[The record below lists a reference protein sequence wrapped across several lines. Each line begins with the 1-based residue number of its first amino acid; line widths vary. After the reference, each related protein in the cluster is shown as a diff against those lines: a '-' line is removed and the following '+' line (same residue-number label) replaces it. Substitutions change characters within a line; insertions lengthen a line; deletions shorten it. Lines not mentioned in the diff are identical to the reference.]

1 MKGKLTF
8 PKRLFA
14 TVLSAVMALSTVPVI
29 GTEAA
34 QAAVNTL
41 PGVSETHWA
50 RNSIE
55 KMVNQNI
62 LSGDQDGN
70 LQPDRPV
77 TRAEYIAMINR
88 AFGYDSVRKGDLPFK
103 DIEGREWYADH
114 IRIAYQQGYFSGID
128 KNTAGATRP
137 ITREEAAAMICRN
150 LKIES
155 TTPQIEAFADGKTV
169 SQWSKASVGAA
180 VEKGFIHGYT
190 DGSFRPKN
198 NISRAEAA
206 TMFSN
211 AMGTIYSRAGTFGQG
226 MIEGNVT
233 IADSRVN
240 LQDTVI
246 TGDLYI
252 TEGVATGAVN
262 LKNVT
267 VLGEVI
273 VCGGGEGNFGG
284 NSVVLDNC
292 TIWKLTVD
300 GPKDRPVSLYAKG
313 NTNIPETNI
322 KSTTYLQNHPDTE
335 VGFDNIE
342 VKGPVE
348 TKLYLAGA
356 FQNVTVMNT
365 ENGVLLGK
373 GTVRNMTVDEDAVDA
388 QIILDRNVVVENMNL
403 DGNGTVTGRGDIE
416 NLSVTTDETSV
427 ESLPDQ
433 IEIRPG
439 VTSNIAGQE
448 MTSLDGAESSSAPK
462 ITAGYPKAREIT
474 SSAAKVYFETNKP
487 GTIRWALTYDD
498 AEELDEDEILKPT
511 TITRIQK
518 YGSLNVPESEKEME
532 ISLSGLESN
541 ATYVLYAVLVDARDD
556 VSRIKE
562 EEIETADKTQPGFV
576 SGYPKTV
583 PESSNS
589 FLLQAMATKDG
600 SIYWA
605 VFKKGAAAPT
615 AYQLR
620 SQNLDGDICHGEI
633 EDVERNIEYERS
645 IVHTDLHEKETYDVY
660 VMASDGEKDSKI
672 VKLSAVTKDT
682 TPPKYKPDP
691 RPDKN
696 DKKAVSVTLGA
707 DEPCTVYYVLVDW
720 DDQFPVPI
728 PSDPDY
734 PNQPKPTSEAAKKQ
748 VLNGNNVLKAG
759 KSKVKENA
767 EATVKISGLEEETP
781 YRVYMLLED
790 EAGNLADEVKMVE
803 VKTRDVTPPVARVD
817 FAHTIDGKADVEENI
832 MLVFNE
838 IVCYPVA
845 EALLKDQVR
854 KTLADGEI
862 IKLWDVSSTEA
873 IAVEIDYEK
882 ISFEE
887 GEKGATIVVFPPEAF
902 KNPSGTKGLNSGA
915 SYKFVLNKLMDTTG
929 NTIDKDLELPV
940 FQTAP
945 PLVVLTQTNNPFNSK
960 YDKVDYA
967 FTMEPE
973 AQQTS
978 DRVLFDMIL
987 ESDTNISFELY
998 QWQEGVVNPE
1008 TGKNEADPDTGE
1020 IGYWKQINPA
1030 EGTALDENTPGVTL
1044 HQILDVHVKGQVA
1057 PSFEKFSTLEPLREY
1072 AVRITRIGSDA
1083 ERGGWDAIVNMEVKC
1098 VAGEYDDLVALS
1110 KNPVG
1115 NYNGILGKGKV
1126 SMVNYSAQNIKDTT
1140 EFIMQMSFSDTIV
1153 PKFIED
1159 KVNELYYP
1167 VLNPELEGQYI
1178 QVGDIFIAPQV
1189 MTDRSA
1195 TMYYI
1200 IAPHGAIQLKRYEA
1214 GDPNGKEGEPTKEAL
1229 NSMAYGIMA
1238 NSYKAAGSFW
1248 GSYKIESG
1256 NSMYQPRMPES
1267 GKGELYPETSYE
1279 LFCVLKGT
1287 PTTPSDVYYRSFKTK
1302 KIAPPTLTAQV
1313 VGKWETSAEIK
1324 ITATSRTF
1332 VEWIIMPEGDVE
1344 MYFKDGDR
1352 TQIKDT
1358 LQSYVANEIIRNGA
1372 KDETLS
1378 FLSYGRGTAEW
1389 NEETRQYEIYVDAQN
1404 LEENTRYV
1412 LLAVGK
1418 MQLNTGETVGDDS
1431 LIVVSE
1437 PFEQKDMTPP
1447 IIKPNKDFRLQG
1459 VISNNS
1465 LINEPAGKPYEG
1477 YFRATF
1483 TEPLYYRPSGSSKAV
1498 PVTKDVFKKLV
1509 EENMYVTGMTFSIDN
1524 DKELLTKTVPG
1535 ATAGTTEQAVYDFT
1549 IHYKGATDGI
1559 YVWMDFG
1566 LCDVDGNMAPT
1577 YEFEFND
1584 MEGRLEEGETELPS
1598 SIVKQRQRSY
1608 WTYTEYWSFDVD
1620 DGKDDK

>member
-1 MKGKLTF
+1 MKGKLGL

-14 TVLSAVMALSTVPVI
+14 TVLSAVMTLTAVPVI
-29 GTEAA
+29 GTETAY
-34 QAAVNTL
+34 AVNTL
-41 PGVSETHWA
+41 TGVSETHWA

-62 LSGDQDGN
+62 LSGDEQGN
-70 LQPDRPV
+70 LHPDRPV
-77 TRAEYIAMINR
+77 TRAEYIAMLNR
-88 AFGYDSVRKGDLPFK
+88 AFGYDSVTKGTLPFK
-103 DIEGREWYADH
+103 DIEGTEWYADH

-128 KNTAGATRP
+128 KNTAGPTRP

-211 AMGTIYSRAGTFGQG
+211 AMGTIYSRGGNFGQG

-233 IADSRVN
+233 IASSRVN

-252 TEGVATGAVN
+252 TEGVGTGAVN

-284 NSVVLDNC
+284 NSVTLDNC

-300 GPKDRPVSLYAKG
+300 GPDDRPVSLYAKG

-342 VKGPVE
+342 VKGPAE
-348 TKLYLAGA
+348 TKLYLAGDFA
-356 FQNVTVMNT
+356 NVTVMNT

-373 GTVRNMTVDEDAVDA
+373 GTVQNLTVDEDAVDA
-388 QIILDRNVVVENMNL
+388 QVILDRNVVVENMNL

-416 NLSVTTDETSV
+416 NLIVTTENTSV
-427 ESLPDQ
+427 ESLPDH

-448 MTSLDGAESSSAPK
+448 MTSLDADESSSSPR
-462 ITAGYPKAREIT
+462 ITAGYPHGEEIT

-487 GTIRWALTYDD
+487 GMIRWALTYDD

-518 YGSLNVPESEKEME
+518 YGSLNVPESEME
-532 ISLSGLESN
+532 VSMALSGLEAN
-541 ATYVLYAVLVDARDD
+541 ATYVLYAVLVDARGD

-633 EDVERNIEYERS
+633 EDVERNLEYERS

-696 DKKAVSVTLGA
+696 DKKAVSATLGA
-707 DEPCTVYYVLVDW
+707 NEAATVHYVLVDW
-720 DDQFPVPI
+720 DDQFPVPV
-728 PSDPDY
+728 PTDPDY
-734 PNQPKPTSEAAKKQ
+734 PNQPKLTSEAAKKQ

-759 KSKVKENA
+759 KAKVKEDA
-767 EATVKISGLEEETP
+767 ESTVKISGLEEETP
-781 YRVYMLLED
+781 YRIYMLLQD

-803 VKTRDVTPPVARVD
+803 VKTRDVTPPVAKVE
-817 FAHTIDGKADVEENI
+817 FANTIDGKADVEENI
-832 MLVFNE
+832 MLVFDE

-845 EALLKDQVR
+845 EALLKDQV
-854 KTLADGEI
+854 KSTLKEGKI
-862 IKLWDVSSTEA
+862 LKLLDVSSTEEVE
-873 IAVEIDYEK
+873 VEIDYEK
-882 ISFEE
+882 IFFEE
-887 GEKGATIVVFPPEAF
+887 GEKGATIIVFPPEAF
-902 KNPSGTKGLNSGA
+902 KNPSGTQGLNSGA
-915 SYKFVLNKLMDTTG
+915 SYKFILNKLMDTTG

-945 PLVVLTQTNNPFNSK
+945 PLVILTQTNNPFNSK

-978 DRVLFDMIL
+978 DRVLFDMIF
-987 ESDTNISFELY
+987 ESDTNISFELFE
-998 QWQEGVVNPE
+998 WQANAVNPE

-1020 IGYWKQINPA
+1020 IGYWKQINPK
-1030 EGTALDENTPGVTL
+1030 EGTSLDEETPGVTL
-1044 HQILDVHVKGQVA
+1044 HQILDVHMGGQVA
-1057 PSFEKFSTLEPLREY
+1057 PSFEKFSTLDRLREY

-1083 ERGGWDAIVNMEVKC
+1083 ERGGWDAIVNMDVKC

-1126 SMVNYSAQNIKDTT
+1126 SMVNYSTQNIKDTT

-1153 PKFIED
+1153 PKFIVDEIN
-1159 KVNELYYP
+1159 KLEYP
-1167 VLNPELEGQYI
+1167 VLNPDLEGQYI
-1178 QVGDIFIAPQV
+1178 QVGDVFISPQL
-1189 MTDRSA
+1189 MTDRAA

-1200 IAPHGAIQLKRYEA
+1200 IAPHGAIQLNRDAA
-1214 GDPNGKEGEPTKEAL
+1214 GKPTQDAL

-1248 GSYKIESG
+1248 GSYQIESG
-1256 NSMYQPRMPES
+1256 NSLYQPRMPED
-1267 GKGELYPETSYE
+1267 GKGELYPEKEYE

-1287 PTTPSDVYYRSFKTK
+1287 PTTPSDVYYRKFTTK
-1302 KIAPPTLTAQV
+1302 KIAPPVLEAQV
-1313 VGKWETSAEIK
+1313 VGKWETSAEVK
-1324 ITATSRTF
+1324 ITSNSRTF
-1332 VEWIIMPEGDVE
+1332 VEWIIMPEGDVDI
-1344 MYFKDGDR
+1344 YLDKNDR
-1352 TQIKDT
+1352 TQVLEDY
-1358 LQSYVANEIIRNGA
+1358 QSYVANEIIRNGA

-1389 NEETRQYEIYVDAQN
+1389 NEETREYEMYVDALN

-1431 LIVVSE
+1431 LVVVSE

-1447 IIKPNKDFRLQG
+1447 IIKPSNDFRLQG
-1459 VISNNS
+1459 VISNKS
-1465 LINEPAGKPYEG
+1465 VIAGAGSPYNG

-1498 PVTKDVFKKLV
+1498 PVTKDVFKQLV
-1509 EENMYVTGMTFSIDN
+1509 AENMRVSGMKFTIDS
-1524 DKELLTKTVPG
+1524 DDELLTKTVPG
-1535 ATAGTTEQAVYDFT
+1535 DTTGTTEQAVYDFT
-1549 IHYKGATDGI
+1549 IHYKNATDGI

-1566 LCDVDGNMAPT
+1566 LCDVDGNMAPA
-1577 YEFEFND
+1577 YEFVFND
-1584 MEGRLEEGETELPS
+1584 MEDYFEEGETADNTS
-1598 SIVKQRQRSY
+1598 TTKRRKRSY
-1608 WTYTEYWSFDVD
+1608 WTYTEYWNFDVN
-1620 DGKDDK
+1620 DGEDKK

>member
-1 MKGKLTF
+1 MKRKLNF

-14 TVLSAVMALSTVPVI
+14 TVLSAVMALTTVPVI
-29 GTEAA
+29 GTETA

-41 PGVSETHWA
+41 TGVSETHWA

-62 LSGDQDGN
+62 LSGDKDGN
-70 LQPDRPV
+70 LHPDRPV

-103 DIEGREWYADH
+103 DIEGTEWYADH

-128 KNTAGATRP
+128 KSTAGATRP

-155 TTPQIEAFADGKTV
+155 TTPQIDKFADGKTV
-169 SQWSKASVGAA
+169 SQWSKAAVGAA
-180 VEKGFIHGYT
+180 VDKGFIHGYT

-211 AMGTIYSRAGTFGQG
+211 AMGTIYSRGGNFGQG

-233 IADSRVN
+233 IASSRVN

-252 TEGVATGAVN
+252 TEGVGTGAVN
-262 LKNVT
+262 LRNVT

-284 NSVVLDNC
+284 NSVTLDSC

-300 GPKDRPVSLYAKG
+300 GPETRPVSLYAKG

-322 KSTTYLQNHPDTE
+322 KSTTYLQNHPETE

-348 TKLYLAGA
+348 TKLYLAGGS
-356 FQNVTVMNT
+356 FENVAVMQP
-365 ENGVLLGK
+365 ENGVLLGR
-373 GTVRNMTVDEDAVDA
+373 GTVKNLTVDEDAIDSQVT
-388 QIILDRNVVVENMNL
+388 LDRNVVVENMNL
-403 DGNGTVTGRGDIE
+403 DSNAAVTGRGDIE
-416 NLSVTTDETSV
+416 NLIVTTDNASV

-433 IEIRPG
+433 VEVRPG
-439 VTSNIAGQE
+439 FTSNIAGQE
-448 MTSLDGAESSSAPK
+448 MTSLDADESSSAPK

-474 SSAAKVYFETNKP
+474 SSAAKVYFQTNKP
-487 GTIRWALTYDD
+487 GTIYWALTYDD

-518 YGSLNVPESEKEME
+518 YGTLKVDESEKEIMM
-532 ISLSGLESN
+532 SLSGMESN
-541 ATYVLYAVLVDARDD
+541 ATYVLSAVLVDARED

-562 EEIETADKTQPGFV
+562 EEIETADQTQPGFV
-576 SGYPKTV
+576 SGYPRTV
-583 PESSNS
+583 PHASNS
-589 FLLQAMATKDG
+589 FLIQAMPTKAG
-600 SIYWA
+600 SLYWA

-620 SQNLDGDICHGEI
+620 SQNLDGDICHGKV
-633 EDVERNIEYERS
+633 EDIERNIEYEREV
-645 IVHTDLHEKETYDVY
+645 VHTDLHEKETYDVY
-660 VMASDGEKDSKI
+660 VMVSDGERDSKI

-696 DKKAVSVTLGA
+696 DKKMVSATLGA

-720 DDQFPVPI
+720 DDQFPVPVPTD
-728 PSDPDY
+728 PSY
-734 PNQPKPTSEAAKKQ
+734 PKQPELTSDAAKKQ

-759 KSKVKENA
+759 KAKVKDSA
-767 EATVKISGLEEETP
+767 EATVKVSGLAEETP
-781 YRVYMLLED
+781 YRMYMLLED

-803 VKTRDVTPPVARVD
+803 VKTRDVTPPVAKIE
-817 FAHTIDGKADVEENI
+817 FENSIEGKADVEENI

-854 KTLADGEI
+854 STLKDGGI
-862 IKLWDVSSTEA
+862 FKLLDVSSTEEVE
-873 IAVEIDYEK
+873 VEIDYEK

-902 KNPSGTKGLNSGA
+902 KNPSGTQGLNSGA
-915 SYKFVLNKLMDTTG
+915 TYKFILNKLMDTTG

-945 PLVVLTQTNNPFNSK
+945 PLVILTQTNNPFDPK
-960 YDKVDYA
+960 YNDVDYA

-978 DRVLFDMIL
+978 DRVLFDIIF
-987 ESDTNISFELY
+987 ESDTDISFELY
-998 QWQEGVVNPE
+998 RWDKTEDNP
-1008 TGKNEADPDTGE
+1008 TLRW
-1020 IGYWKQINPA
+1020 IQINPA
-1030 EGTALDENTPGVTL
+1030 EGTALDKNTPGVTL
-1044 HQILDVHVKGQVA
+1044 HQILDVHVGKQVQ
-1057 PSFEKFSTLEPLREY
+1057 PSFEKFSTLDLSREY
-1072 AVRITRIGSDA
+1072 AVKITRIGSDS
-1083 ERGGWDAIVNMEVKC
+1083 ERGGWDAIVNMDVKC
-1098 VAGEYDDLVALS
+1098 VAGEYDDLVALA

-1115 NYNGILGKGKV
+1115 NYNTVLGKGKV
-1126 SMVNYSAQNIKDTT
+1126 SMVNYSTQNMKDTT

-1159 KVNELYYP
+1159 TVNDLYYP
-1167 VLNPELEGQYI
+1167 VLNPKLTGQYT
-1178 QVGDIFIAPQV
+1178 QVGDVFIAPQL
-1189 MTDRSA
+1189 MTDRRA
-1195 TMYYI
+1195 MMYYI
-1200 IAPHGAIQLKRYEA
+1200 IAPYGAIQLKRYEA
-1214 GDPNGKEGEPTKEAL
+1214 DDPNGKYKKGEPTPEAL
-1229 NSMAYGIMA
+1229 NSMAYGIIS

-1248 GSYKIESG
+1248 GSYQLESG
-1256 NSMYQPRMPES
+1256 NSLYQPRMPEN
-1267 GKGELYPETSYE
+1267 GKGELYPQKDYE

-1287 PTTPSDVYYRSFKTK
+1287 PTTPSDVYYRSFTTD
-1302 KIAPPTLTAQV
+1302 KIEPPVLTAQV
-1313 VGKWETSAEIK
+1313 VGKWESSAEIRISTK
-1324 ITATSRTF
+1324 DARTF
-1332 VEWIIMPEGDVE
+1332 VEWIIMPEGDI
-1344 MYFKDGDR
+1344 KDYLKKDSVTGAVIS
-1352 TQIKDT
+1352 TQIADNY
-1358 LQSYVANEIIRNGA
+1358 QSYVANEIIRNGA

-1389 NEETRQYEIYVDAQN
+1389 NEEKQEYEMYVDALD

-1412 LLAVGK
+1412 LLGVGK
-1418 MQLNTGETVGDDS
+1418 MQLNTGETVGDDAQ
-1431 LIVVSE
+1431 IVVSE
-1437 PFEQKDMTPP
+1437 PFEKKDMTPP
-1447 IIKPNKDFRLQG
+1447 VIKPDKNFRLQG
-1459 VISNNS
+1459 RVTNPSASIPDDQEDRSY
-1465 LINEPAGKPYEG
+1465 AG

-1483 TEPLYYRPSGSSKAV
+1483 TEGLYYRPSGSAKAV
-1498 PVTKDVFKKLV
+1498 PLSKADFITLFNESVRVP
-1509 EENMYVTGMTFSIDN
+1509 GMGFTITED
-1524 DKELLTKTVPG
+1524 DLLTKTVG
-1535 ATAGTTEQAVYDFT
+1535 KGEDGKDLKAVYDFT
-1549 IHYKGATDGI
+1549 VHYTGATDGV
-1559 YVWMDFG
+1559 YVWLDMG
-1566 LCDVDGNMAPT
+1566 LCDIDGNMAPT
-1577 YEFEFND
+1577 YEFEFHD
-1584 MEGRLEEGETELPS
+1584 MEGRLEEGETDLPS
-1598 SIVKQRQRSY
+1598 TTTQRLRSY
-1608 WTYTEYWSFDVD
+1608 WTYAEYWNFDVD
-1620 DGKDDK
+1620 KDDK